1 MINKRCKIIHYL
13 IKKIKIFYFYILNNE
28 KFKYSNFTFSNFNS
42 FSCYFIVYVINNNN
56 RISNPIVTSSTVTQ
70 PTKNNNQEDI
80 WWRRYWFNRLR
91 DDKYRRQRDREERE
105 RQRDEERRR
114 YYERELDR
122 VRNYTDRRIREVEE
136 QARTNNQEPINSND
150 GPDLTQ
156 PETVSE
162 PVMTQ
167 PPVEIIEQNE
177 PSVVEQATEMPSSS
191 PSPDTSNTES
201 FQNIDK
207 LYLFYTMSCPYSQA
221 MLPIWYRIR
230 DSLPS
235 SCVPIEI
242 DCNDVKTKPICS
254 SFGIRGVPTII
265 LDKTND
271 NNGTYR
277 IEYSG
282 DNTMADI
289 VEFLKENY
297 VFVNRFTN
305 VENFVNLDS
314 TIDDVQPQCY

>member
-1 MINKRCKIIHYL
+1 MINIEDKEIE
-13 IKKIKIFYFYILNNE
+13 KKGKDKE
-28 KFKYSNFTFSNFNS
+28 MKK
-42 FSCYFIVYVINNNN
+42 
-56 RISNPIVTSSTVTQ
+56 
-70 PTKNNNQEDI
+70 EGDI
-80 WWRRYWFNRLR
+80 M
-91 DDKYRRQRDREERE
+91 KG
-105 RQRDEERRR
+105 
-114 YYERELDR
+114 ELDR

-314 TIDDVQPQCY
+314 TIDDVQPHNVIDKSLKNMCPEVTYDKNMDRTREKYYFQLFDSRGQHGYSAGGVNEPLDKFHAAYNVVDTYLSSLPDPELMNYCASRKQKND